1 MSEPIHNYFVNAAII
16 AAHLDKATKV
26 AQQLSLT
33 ASNARAVALR
43 AGEGAAGFR
52 PLTDFIDK
60 LANVTIKSSSQINIY
75 ATNLSKTA
83 ANKFRADN
91 AVAKFNYV
99 VNVNKDDMYISSL
112 TPSLNKTVQNQKQ
125 LFIYYHKQLANL
137 RLALEDL
144 NGELRT
150 AVILAT
156 LSRVEASQAKLE
168 YQDSLNSVADN
179 VESAASKI
187 KKLIENAL
195 QLVSTLKQE
204 E

>member
-1 MSEPIHNYFVNAAII
+1 MNEPKHNYFVNAAII

-60 LANVTIKSSSQINIY
+60 LANVTIKSSSLINIF

-99 VNVNKDDMYISSL
+99 VKVNKNDTYIESL
-112 TPSLNKTVQNQKQ
+112 SPSLKRTVGNQRE
-125 LFIYYHKQLANL
+125 LFVYYHKQLLNL

-156 LSRVEASQAKLE
+156 LSRVEASQAKPE
-168 YQDSLNSVADN
+168 YRDSLNSVADN

-187 KKLIENAL
+187 KQLIEGAL
-195 QLVSTLKQE
+195 QLVSTLKQDE
-204 E
+204 